1 MPLWHGK
8 DSTTRA
14 YDWWFGRER
23 ELRAFVKFGLA
34 FGEEGLQRR
43 WDEIEQRS
51 SDGSEE
57 TIDVF
62 DRELDG
68 LGPTEFEWMLLA
80 AGVRDAVTLYEGY
93 LEQAFDEV
101 LLRHR
106 AERVRRLESPYWNE
120 LLDYYSLIGVDLN
133 ADPAVA
139 KARRLRHL
147 LTHRRGAVETE
158 LDQRAYGTA
167 YPFAIASVELTHN
180 GVIDLMDGLAMNVE
194 RIDAITYE
202 YAWGPRRIPN
212 LVIKAA
218 ADAKAG

>member
-62 DRELDG
+62 DRELD
-68 LGPTEFEWMLLA
+68 
-80 AGVRDAVTLYEGY
+80 
-93 LEQAFDEV
+93 
-101 LLRHR
+101 
-106 AERVRRLESPYWNE
+106 
-120 LLDYYSLIGVDLN
+120 
-133 ADPAVA
+133 
-139 KARRLRHL
+139 
-147 LTHRRGAVETE
+147 
-158 LDQRAYGTA
+158 
-167 YPFAIASVELTHN
+167 
-180 GVIDLMDGLAMNVE
+180 
-194 RIDAITYE
+194 
-202 YAWGPRRIPN
+202 
-212 LVIKAA
+212 
-218 ADAKAG
+218 

>member
-8 DSTTRA
+8 DGTTRA

-34 FGEEGLQRR
+34 FGEDGLQQR
-43 WDEIEQRS
+43 WNEIEQRP

-101 LLRHR
+101 LLRHG
-106 AERVRRLESPYWNE
+106 AERVRPLESPYWNE
-120 LLDYYSLIGVDLN
+120 LCDYYALVGIDLD
-133 ADPAVA
+133 ADSKVSH
-139 KARRLRHL
+139 ARRLRHL

-158 LDQRAYGTA
+158 QDQRAYGTA
-167 YPFAIASVELTHN
+167 YPFAIASVELTQN
-180 GVIDLMDGLAMNVE
+180 GVIDLMDGLAVDVE
-194 RIDAITYE
+194 RVDAITYE

-212 LVIKAA
+212 LVIRPA
-218 ADAKAG
+218 ADAKSG